1 MGAYGGLYLHLIM
14 KVYRDINQLPSFR
27 NAVITIGTFDGV
39 HEGHRRIIGHLK
51 QEAEKIDGET
61 VIITFHPHPRKVV
74 SSAILG
80 IRLINTLD
88 EKIELLENTGIDHL
102 AIVPF
107 TEVFANQPAEDYIQN
122 FLIEKFHPHTIIIGY
137 DHRFGR
143 DRQGDYRLL
152 EKMAPVFNYVLKEIP
167 KHVLDE
173 IAISSTNIREA
184 IIHSDIETANK
195 LLGYDFFFEGVV
207 IDGDKLGRKLGY
219 PTANLKSI
227 DDEKIVLGNGIYAV
241 YVEIVNNKRQV
252 ASEESHSPL
261 TTPSAADPVPPSASA
276 VAQGLPKA
284 RHHLRFKGMMSIGFR
299 PTVDGKKRVVE
310 VNIFDFDKEI
320 YGQRI
325 RVYVKKY
332 LRPEIKF
339 NSLDE
344 LIEQI
349 GQDKIES
356 LKVL

>member
-1 MGAYGGLYLHLIM
+1 MQ
-14 KVYRDINQLPSFR
+14 VYRNIDQLPPFR

-39 HEGHRRIIGHLK
+39 HQGHRKIIEHLK
-51 QEAEKIDGET
+51 QEAEKINGET

-74 SSAILG
+74 SSSILG

-88 EKIELLENTGIDHL
+88 EKIELLEKAGIDHL

-107 TEVFANQPAEDYIQN
+107 TEVFANQAAEDYIQN

-143 DRQGDYRLL
+143 DRLGDYRLL
-152 EKMAPVFNYVLKEIP
+152 EKMAATYNYVLKEIP

-184 IIHSDIETANK
+184 IIHDDIETANK
-195 LLGYDFFFEGVV
+195 LLGYDFFFEGTVV
-207 IDGDKLGRKLGY
+207 DGDKLGRKLGY
-219 PTANLKSI
+219 PTANLRI
-227 DDEKIVLGNGIYAV
+227 IGDEKIIPGNGIYAV
-241 YVEIVNNKRQV
+241 YAEFPVPGYQF
-252 ASEESHSPL
+252 PL
-261 TTPSAADPVPPSASA
+261 TGNRKQVT
-276 VAQGLPKA
+276 GNT
-284 RHHLRFKGMMSIGFR
+284 FKGMMSIGFR

-320 YGQRI
+320 YGEPI

-332 LRPEIKF
+332 LRPEVKF
-339 NSLDE
+339 EN
-344 LIEQI
+344 IEALVKQI

-356 LKVL
+356 LKIL

>member
-1 MGAYGGLYLHLIM
+1 M
-14 KVYRDINQLPSFR
+14 KVYRDIEQLPAFK

-39 HEGHRRIIGHLK
+39 HEGHQKIIDSLK
-51 QEAEKIDGET
+51 QEAEKINGES

-88 EKIELLENTGIDHL
+88 EKIELLSKTGVDHL
-102 AIVPF
+102 VIVPF
-107 TEVFANQPAEDYIQN
+107 TDAFANQPAETYIQN

-152 EKMAPVFNYVLKEIP
+152 EKMTTVYHYQLKEIS
-167 KHVLDE
+167 KHVIDE
-173 IAISSTNIREA
+173 ISISSTNIREA
-184 IIHSDIETANK
+184 IIHGDIDTANK
-195 LLGYDFFFEGVV
+195 LLGYEFFFEGEVV
-207 IDGDKLGRKLGY
+207 HGDKLGRKLGY
-219 PTANLKSI
+219 PTANLKI
-227 DDEKIVLGNGIYAV
+227 TDEEKIHLGDGIYAV
-241 YVEIVNNKRQV
+241 YVDCENGKMKVENEGEQP
-252 ASEESHSPL
+252 HS
-261 TTPSAADPVPPSASA
+261 
-276 VAQGLPKA
+276 
-284 RHHLRFKGMMSIGFR
+284 RFKGMMSIGFR
-299 PTVDGKKRVVE
+299 PTVDGKKRVFE

-320 YGQRI
+320 YGETL

-332 LRPEIKF
+332 LRAEAKF
-339 NSLDE
+339 ATVEDLVK
-344 LIEQI
+344 QI

>member
-1 MGAYGGLYLHLIM
+1 MISYSPLGDVGLYLPLIM
-14 KVYRDINQLPSFR
+14 KVYTDIDQLPSFK

-39 HEGHRRIIGHLK
+39 HEGHRKIIEHLK
-51 QEAEKIDGET
+51 QEAEKINGET

-80 IRLINTLD
+80 IRLINTFD
-88 EKIELLENTGIDHL
+88 EKIELLDEMGIDNL

-152 EKMAPVFNYVLKEIP
+152 EKMSTVFNYVLKEIP
-167 KHVLDE
+167 KQVLDE

-184 IIHSDIETANK
+184 IIHGDIETANK

-207 IDGDKLGRKLGY
+207 VDGDKLGRKLGY
-219 PTANLKSI
+219 PTANLKI
-227 DDEKIVLGNGIYAV
+227 TDDEKIHLGDGIYAV
-241 YVEIVNNKRQV
+241 YVELPVSSSQFTQTINRQP
-252 ASEESHSPL
+252 ATSN
-261 TTPSAADPVPPSASA
+261 
-276 VAQGLPKA
+276 
-284 RHHLRFKGMMSIGFR
+284 RFKGMMSIGFR
-299 PTVDGKKRVVE
+299 PTVDAKKRVIE
-310 VNIFDFDKEI
+310 VNIFDFDKQI
-320 YGQRI
+320 YGETI

-339 NSLDE
+339 NNIDD
-344 LIEQI
+344 LIKQI
-349 GQDKIES
+349 GEDKVES
-356 LKVL
+356 LKWL

>member
-1 MGAYGGLYLHLIM
+1 M
-14 KVYRDINQLPSFR
+14 KVYRDIDQLPPFR

-39 HEGHRRIIGHLK
+39 HEGHRKIIEHLR
-51 QEAEKIDGET
+51 QEAEKINGET

-88 EKIELLENTGIDHL
+88 EKIELLEKTGIDHL

-143 DRQGDYRLL
+143 DRQGDYLLL
-152 EKMAPVFNYVLKEIP
+152 EKMATTYNYVLREIP
-167 KHVLDE
+167 KHMLDA

-184 IIHSDIETANK
+184 IIHGDVETANK
-195 LLGYDFFFEGVV
+195 LLGYDFFFEGIVV
-207 IDGDKLGRKLGY
+207 DGDKLGRKLGY
-219 PTANLKSI
+219 PTANLKI
-227 DDEKIVLGNGIYAV
+227 PDEEKIHLGDGIFAV
-241 YVEIVNNKRQV
+241 YIE
-252 ASEESHSPL
+252 
-261 TTPSAADPVPPSASA
+261 
-276 VAQGLPKA
+276 LPINSQLNSIRSK
-284 RHHLRFKGMMSIGFR
+284 HFKGMMSIGFR
-299 PTVDGKKRVVE
+299 PTVDAKKRVIE
-310 VNIFDFDKEI
+310 VHIFDFDEEI
-320 YGQRI
+320 YGETI

-332 LRPEIKF
+332 LRAEIKF
-339 NSLDE
+339 NNLGE
-344 LIEQI
+344 LVKQI
-349 GQDKIES
+349 DQDKIES

>member
-1 MGAYGGLYLHLIM
+1 M
-14 KVYRDINQLPSFR
+14 KVYRDIDQLPSFR
-27 NAVITIGTFDGV
+27 NSVITIGTFDGV
-39 HEGHRRIIGHLK
+39 HEGHRSIIEHLK
-51 QEAEKIDGET
+51 QEAKKINGET
-61 VIITFHPHPRKVV
+61 GIITFHPHPRKVV

-107 TEVFANQPAEDYIQN
+107 TEAFANQPAEDYIKD

-152 EKMAPVFNYVLKEIP
+152 ERMASVYNYVLKEIP

-184 IIHSDIETANK
+184 IIHSDIDTANK

-219 PTANLKSI
+219 PTANLKI
-227 DDEKIVLGNGIYAV
+227 TDEEKIHLGDGIYAV
-241 YVEIVNNKRQV
+241 EVDFPFAGNSANLETNNTK
-252 ASEESHSPL
+252 L
-261 TTPSAADPVPPSASA
+261 
-276 VAQGLPKA
+276 
-284 RHHLRFKGMMSIGFR
+284 KGMMSIGFR
-299 PTVDGKKRVVE
+299 PTVDGKKRVIE
-310 VNIFDFDKEI
+310 VNIFDFDKDI
-320 YGQRI
+320 YGETV
-325 RVYVKKY
+325 RVYAKKY

-339 NSLDE
+339 NNVDDLVK
-344 LIEQI
+344 QI
-349 GQDKIES
+349 AKDKTDS
-356 LKVL
+356 LKLLQ